1 MTMPPETG
9 APSAPGTASDPSISA
24 SDPTVSAADSSAPG
38 MLDGVRVLDLG
49 GIGPGPFATMM
60 LADLGA
66 EVIRLDPP
74 TATGETM
81 NPVLDRG
88 KRSVTADL
96 KTSEGIALARAIA
109 ARSDIVIEGFRP
121 GAAERLGLG
130 PDDLQ
135 AHNPALVYGRITGYG
150 QAGPKAQKAGHDLGY
165 IASTGLLAQL
175 GRVDGPPQFPANL
188 LGDFGGGGM
197 LLVVG
202 VLSGLTRARVSGEGA
217 VVDAAMIDGANLLF
231 AMMHGFAAMGL
242 WRHDARGRNLL
253 DSGAPFY
260 DVYPTADG
268 RHLSVACIERPF
280 FVEFVRALG
289 LEDRLPEPLGTLDH
303 WQPQHWPTL
312 RDAIAPAIA
321 SRTLAELET
330 LFAGR
335 DACVEPVLTMAEAK
349 ADPHNLAR
357 GLFSTDADGVAQP
370 TPAPRFVPAEGG
382 TSGDIGTRR
391 PPRRAPLIGDDTA
404 DVLADLG
411 LDPVDNPVDDPVDP
425 VVG

>member
-9 APSAPGTASDPSISA
+9 ATSAPGTASDPTASA
-24 SDPTVSAADSSAPG
+24 SDTTTSATDPG

-74 TATGETM
+74 QATGEAM

-88 KRSVTADL
+88 KKSVIADL

-130 PDDLQ
+130 PGDLQ
-135 AHNPALVYGRITGYG
+135 AFNPALVYGRITGYG
-150 QAGPKAQKAGHDLGY
+150 QDGPKAQKAGHDLGY

-175 GRVDGPPQFPANL
+175 GRADGPPQFPANL

-202 VLSGLTRARVSGEGA
+202 VLSGLTRARASGAGT
-217 VVDAAMIDGANLLF
+217 VVDAAMIDGANLLY

-280 FVEFVRALG
+280 FNEFVRTLG
-289 LEDRLPEPLGTLDH
+289 LEDELPEPLETLDH
-303 WQPQHWPTL
+303 WQPQHWPAL
-312 RDAIAPAIA
+312 RAVIAPAIA
-321 SRTLAELET
+321 ARTLAELES

-335 DACVEPVLTMAEAK
+335 DACVEPILTMAEAK
-349 ADPHNLAR
+349 ADAHNVAR
-357 GLFSTDADGVAQP
+357 GLFAPDADGVDQP
-370 TPAPRFVPAEGG
+370 APAPRFAGAG
-382 TSGDIGTRR
+382 TGRS
-391 PPRRAPLIGDDTA
+391 PRRAPRIGDDTA
-404 DVLADLG
+404 EVIAGLG
-411 LDPVDNPVDDPVDP
+411 R
-425 VVG
+425 